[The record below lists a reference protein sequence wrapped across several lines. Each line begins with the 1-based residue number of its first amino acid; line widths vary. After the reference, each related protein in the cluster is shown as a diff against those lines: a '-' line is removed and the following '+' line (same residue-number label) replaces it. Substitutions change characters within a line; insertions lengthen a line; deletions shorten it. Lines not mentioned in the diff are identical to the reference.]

1 MNISFFVRRDFHTI
15 QAYEG
20 IMAIKDHLIQHTAL
34 VVQDEDHNHLGILT
48 PLDIL
53 QRPSNRVID
62 CLTTKAT
69 ITLPCSVDE
78 ALQLMQKEQVEVLPV
93 YLDEQFEGLVF
104 KNDLLEFMR
113 TRRKELEL
121 EIEAHMMEI
130 GSINA
135 QLEQSRQVLQAIF
148 DSTQSYI
155 FLVDPQFKII
165 FFNKKAQEGSRSMH
179 GRELQLG
186 DSILIYTESG
196 NDEMALLTFR
206 ENYDKAVATRQTVVS
221 EREIYYPSMMSSW
234 IRSEYTPVYDNG
246 TGILVGVALRI
257 VDITERKRHEIQIEQ
272 QTEIL
277 QQISWMQSH
286 QTRQPVATILG
297 LINILE
303 KSSLSDDNRKIVAM
317 LEDTALKLDD
327 VIRDTVIRA
336 NSI

>member
-1 MNISFFVRRDFHTI
+1 MNISFFVRRDFQTI
-15 QAYEG
+15 GAYEHV
-20 IMAIKDHLIQHTAL
+20 IAIKDQLIQHTAL
-34 VVQDEDHNHLGILT
+34 VVQDDEHRYIGILT

-53 QRPSNRVID
+53 QRPRNLVID
-62 CLTTKAT
+62 CLTEKPSV
-69 ITLPCSVDE
+69 TLPCSVDE
-78 ALQLMQKEQVEVLPV
+78 ALQVMQAEQEEVLSV
-93 YLDEQFEGLVF
+93 YQGDKFEGLVF
-104 KNDLLEFMR
+104 KNDLLEFVR
-113 TRRKELEL
+113 TKRNELEQEVNEYMS
-121 EIEAHMMEI
+121 EIKTMHQ
-130 GSINA
+130 

-155 FLVDPQFKII
+155 LLVDPQFRII
-165 FFNKKAQEGSRSMH
+165 FFNKKAQEGSLSMH
-179 GRELQLG
+179 GRELKLG
-186 DSILIYTESG
+186 DSLLEYTAS
-196 NDEMALLTFR
+196 NYDEMALLTFH
-206 ENYDKAVATRQTVVS
+206 ENYNKAVATRQTVVS

-234 IRSEYTPVYDNG
+234 IRSEYTPVYDQ
-246 TGILVGVALRI
+246 GILIGVALRI
-257 VDITERKRHEIQIEQ
+257 VDITERKRHEIQIEM

>member
-1 MNISFFVRRDFHTI
+1 MNISFFVRRDFQTI
-15 QAYEG
+15 GAYEQV
-20 IMAIKDHLIQHTAL
+20 IAIRDQLIKHTVL
-34 VVQDEDHNHLGILT
+34 VVQDDEHNYLGILT
-48 PLDIL
+48 PLDVL
-53 QRPSNRVID
+53 QRQRTLVID
-62 CLTTKAT
+62 CLTEKPFV
-69 ITLPCSVDE
+69 TLPCSVDDV
-78 ALQLMQKEQVEVLPV
+78 LQIMQTEQEEIVSV
-93 YLDEQFEGLVF
+93 YQGTQFEGLVF
-104 KNDLLEFMR
+104 RNDLLEFER
-113 TRRKELEL
+113 VKRRELEL
-121 EIEAHMMEI
+121 EVTEYMSEIKMMH
-130 GSINA
+130 A

-155 FLVDPQFKII
+155 FLIDPQFKII
-165 FFNKKAQEGSRSMH
+165 FFNKKAQEGSLSMH
-179 GRELQLG
+179 GRELKLG
-186 DSILIYTESG
+186 DSILAYTESG
-196 NDEMALLTFR
+196 NDEMALLTFH
-206 ENYDKAVATRQTVVS
+206 ENYNKAVATRQTVIS

-234 IRSEYTPVYDNG
+234 IRSEYTPVYDG
-246 TGILVGVALRI
+246 GVLIGVALRI
-257 VDITERKRHEIQIEQ
+257 VDITERKRHEIQIEM

>member
-1 MNISFFVRRDFHTI
+1 MNISFFVRRDFQTI
-15 QAYEG
+15 QAHEG
-20 IMAIKDHLIQHTAL
+20 IMAVKDDLIQRTVL

-53 QRPSNRVID
+53 QRPNNLVID
-62 CLTTKAT
+62 CLTGKTSV
-69 ITLPCSVDE
+69 TLPCSVDE
-78 ALQLMQKEQVEVLPV
+78 ALQVMQTGQSEVLQV
-93 YLDEQFEGLVF
+93 YQNEHFEGLVF

-113 TRRKELEL
+113 TKRKELEQ
-121 EIEAHMMEI
+121 EIATHMKEI
-130 GSINA
+130 RSINT

-165 FFNKKAQEGSRSMH
+165 FFNKKAQEGSLSMH
-179 GRELQLG
+179 GHELKLG
-186 DSILIYTESG
+186 DSILIYAESG
-196 NDEMALLTFR
+196 NDEMALLTFQ
-206 ENYDKAVATRQTVVS
+206 ENYDKAVSTKQTVVS

-234 IRSEYTPVYDNG
+234 IRSEYTPIYDNG
-246 TGILVGVALRI
+246 MLVGVALRI
-257 VDITERKRHEIQIEQ
+257 VDITERKRHEIQIEM

>member
-1 MNISFFVRRDFHTI
+1 MNISFFVRRDFQTI
-15 QAYEG
+15 GAYEHV
-20 IMAIKDHLIQHTAL
+20 IAIKDQLIQHTAL
-34 VVQDEDHNHLGILT
+34 VVQDDEHRYIGILT

-53 QRPSNRVID
+53 QRPRNLVID
-62 CLTTKAT
+62 CLTEKPSV
-69 ITLPCSVDE
+69 TLPCSVDE
-78 ALQLMQKEQVEVLPV
+78 ALQVMQAEQEEVLSV
-93 YLDEQFEGLVF
+93 YQGDKFEGLVF
-104 KNDLLEFMR
+104 KNDLLEFVR
-113 TRRKELEL
+113 TKRNELEQEVNEYMS
-121 EIEAHMMEI
+121 EIKTMHR
-130 GSINA
+130 

-155 FLVDPQFKII
+155 LLVDPQFRII
-165 FFNKKAQEGSRSMH
+165 FFNKKAQEGSLSMH
-179 GRELQLG
+179 GRELKLG
-186 DSILIYTESG
+186 DSLLEYTAS
-196 NDEMALLTFR
+196 NYDEMALLTFH
-206 ENYDKAVATRQTVVS
+206 ENYNKAVATRQTVVS

-234 IRSEYTPVYDNG
+234 IRSEYTPVYDQ
-246 TGILVGVALRI
+246 GILIGVALRI
-257 VDITERKRHEIQIEQ
+257 VDITERKRHEIQIEM

>member
-1 MNISFFVRRDFHTI
+1 MNISFFVRRDFQTI
-15 QAYEG
+15 QAYES
-20 IMAIKDHLIQHTAL
+20 IMAIKNHLIQHTVL

-53 QRPSNRVID
+53 QWQNSRVID
-62 CLTTKAT
+62 CLTTKPSV
-69 ITLPCSVDE
+69 TLFCSVDE
-78 ALQLMQKEQVEVLPV
+78 ALQVMQTEQMEVLPV
-93 YLDEQFEGLVF
+93 YQNDHFEGLVF
-104 KNDLLEFMR
+104 RNDLLEFMR

-121 EIEAHMMEI
+121 EIEQQMKEI
-130 GSINA
+130 RSINT

-155 FLVDPQFKII
+155 FLVDPQYRII
-165 FFNKKAQEGSRSMH
+165 FFNKKAQEGSLSMH
-179 GRELQLG
+179 GHEPKLG
-186 DSILIYTESG
+186 DSILIYAESG
-196 NDEMALLTFR
+196 NDEMALLTFQ
-206 ENYDKAVATRQTVVS
+206 ENYDKAVATKQTVVS

-234 IRSEYTPVYDNG
+234 IRSEYTPVYDND
-246 TGILVGVALRI
+246 ILVGVALRI
-257 VDITERKRHEIQIEQ
+257 VDITERKRHEIQIEM

>member
-1 MNISFFVRRDFHTI
+1 MNISFFVRRDFQTI
-15 QAYEG
+15 QAHEG
-20 IMAIKDHLIQHTAL
+20 IMAVKDDLIQRTVL

-53 QRPSNRVID
+53 QRPNNLVID
-62 CLTTKAT
+62 CLTGKTSV
-69 ITLPCSVDE
+69 TLPCSVDE
-78 ALQLMQKEQVEVLPV
+78 ALQVMQTGQSEVLQV
-93 YLDEQFEGLVF
+93 YQNEHFEGLVF

-113 TRRKELEL
+113 TKRKELEQ
-121 EIEAHMMEI
+121 EIATHMKEI
-130 GSINA
+130 RSINT

-155 FLVDPQFKII
+155 FLVDPQFRII
-165 FFNKKAQEGSRSMH
+165 FFNKKAQEGSLSMH
-179 GRELQLG
+179 GHELKLG
-186 DSILIYTESG
+186 DSILIYAESG
-196 NDEMALLTFR
+196 NDEMALLTFQ
-206 ENYDKAVATRQTVVS
+206 ENYDKAVSTKQTVVS

-234 IRSEYTPVYDNG
+234 IRSEYTPIYDNG
-246 TGILVGVALRI
+246 MLVGVALRI
-257 VDITERKRHEIQIEQ
+257 VDITERKRHEIQIEM

>member
-1 MNISFFVRRDFHTI
+1 MNISFFVRRDFQTI

-53 QRPSNRVID
+53 QRPNKLVID

-78 ALQLMQKEQVEVLPV
+78 VLQVMQREQAEVLPV
-93 YLDEQFEGLVF
+93 YQDAQFEGLVF

-113 TRRKELEL
+113 TKRRELEQ
-121 EIEAHMMEI
+121 EIEKHMKEI
-130 GSINA
+130 RSINA

-155 FLVDPQFKII
+155 FLVDTQFRII
-165 FFNKKAQEGSRSMH
+165 FFNKKAQEGSLSMH
-179 GRELQLG
+179 GRELKLG

-196 NDEMALLTFR
+196 NDEMALLAFR
-206 ENYDKAVATRQTVVS
+206 ENYDKAVDTRQTVVS

-246 TGILVGVALRI
+246 ILAGVALRI
-257 VDITERKRHEIQIEQ
+257 VDITERKRHEIQIEM

-297 LINILE
+297 LINIME